1 MAQIQEI
8 PERITPRKVIVYK
21 ACVDPTVLKLIA
33 EKMKS
38 ELFANVKRF
47 GKPRSEDIRLASVDR
62 YYEPYV
68 LVDAKYHI
76 DYLKKRVYTF
86 DVEKETS
93 KVKVM
98 GETLKPEIE
107 TTPEGESHKVVK
119 IEAEELFS
127 YNDKAYMV
135 FNKKGQ
141 EVPPEEVP
149 SAPSEEHPEK
159 ILEKFRKKSGKVEVS
174 PEEPIEIVKE
184 RLIKR
189 PTDASTIEK
198 ELFQISEHAIIYS
211 PIYEVTLR
219 DEKTGEEKKIRIDG
233 VTAKQIP

>member
-1 MAQIQEI
+1 
-8 PERITPRKVIVYK
+8 
-21 ACVDPTVLKLIA
+21 
-33 EKMKS
+33 
-38 ELFANVKRF
+38 
-47 GKPRSEDIRLASVDR
+47 
-62 YYEPYV
+62 
-68 LVDAKYHI
+68 
-76 DYLKKRVYTF
+76 
-86 DVEKETS
+86 
-93 KVKVM
+93 
-98 GETLKPEIE
+98 
-107 TTPEGESHKVVK
+107 
-119 IEAEELFS
+119 
-127 YNDKAYMV
+127 MV

-141 EVPPEEVP
+141 EVPTEEVP